1 MSQTVNDE
9 YPGKKITDEK
19 LKELAVQQFEEK
31 KSEQSTTYNFPT
43 EVVELPSKG
52 LLYPKDNPLATGRV
66 EMKYMTAREEDILT
80 TPSLIKQGIVL
91 DKLFRA
97 LIVGNGEG
105 TKINYADLLSG
116 DKNAIMIAARVL
128 GYGKDYEIEVTA
140 PSGNKQTETID
151 LSKLDNKS
159 FDESK
164 ITPGQNKFSLTL
176 PHSKRLIE
184 FKILTHR
191 DERELESKQ
200 KSNKKYNKTRGFDGN
215 VTSRL
220 AHLLISVD
228 GNDDPQHIKNFVEN
242 EFLAR
247 DVQALREY
255 LTKVS
260 PDVDL
265 NFTFVDEETGEDFEA
280 AMPIGID
287 FFWPSVDLS

>member
-1 MSQTVNDE
+1 MPKVSDD
-9 YPGKKITDEK
+9 YPGKKITDEQ
-19 LKELAVQQFEEK
+19 LKQLAVENYEEK
-31 KSEQSTTYNFPT
+31 KSEESTSHNFPT

-52 LLYPKDNPLATGRV
+52 LLYPKDNPLSSGLV
-66 EMKYMTAREEDILT
+66 EMKYMTAKEEDILT
-80 TPSLIKQGIVL
+80 TPSLIKQGVVL
-91 DKLFRA
+91 DKLFRS
-97 LIVGNGEG
+97 LIVGNGHG
-105 TKINYADLLSG
+105 KKINYADLLAG
-116 DKNAIMIAARVL
+116 DKNAIMVAARVL
-128 GYGKDYEIEVTA
+128 GYGKDYEITITG
-140 PSGNKQTETID
+140 PSGNPQKETID
-151 LSKLDNKS
+151 LSKLDNKP
-159 FDESK
+159 FDESR
-164 ITPGQNKFSLTL
+164 ITVGENRFPFKL
-176 PHSKRLIE
+176 PFSKRTIE

-191 DERELESKQ
+191 DEKELEARQ

-220 AHLLISVD
+220 ASMIISLD
-228 GNDDPQHIKNFVEN
+228 GDGDPNNIKDFIEN